1 MVLTQYDIEYLIIF
15 AILAVL
21 FFIGLK
27 PTVGGHF
34 QPFVIDKKMSQ
45 ALKGIAC
52 VFILMGHWG
61 QRKFDI
67 DMPWGVSKVVWQTT
81 ATTALVW
88 FMFFSGYGMSLKK
101 ISQGEY
107 MRKWWGSMKKI
118 FIPCLLTCFAMLV
131 LCALLPDKFTSEEV
145 KQLWLPN
152 EIHQLHHFDSGY
164 ILPLFTSLLGGG
176 DWYVCCILMFYTIY
190 YIVSFLSEKYHKNQ
204 TILLG
209 MAFVLYWF
217 WAHWYFGPEK
227 GHYYRFVWTFMFG
240 HAVAKRTKLSW
251 AVAAILMIPAL
262 KEGTIAIVDFSLG
275 IIALYVLSYLNSKY
289 VMNGKNILW
298 LGMISYF
305 FYLSHVR
312 IGYTLLTYVG
322 VDSILL
328 WILITT
334 GISYLLYKTNSYLNR
349 L

>member
-1 MVLTQYDIEYLIIF
+1 
-15 AILAVL
+15 
-21 FFIGLK
+21 
-27 PTVGGHF
+27 
-34 QPFVIDKKMSQ
+34 MSQ

-67 DMPWGVSKVVWQTT
+67 DMPWGISKVVWQTT

-107 MRKWWGSMKKI
+107 MSKWWGSLKKI
-118 FIPCLLTCFAMLV
+118 FIPCLLTCFVML
-131 LCALLPDKFTSEEV
+131 LICALLPDKFTPAEV

-164 ILPLFTSLLGGG
+164 ILTLFTSLLGGG

-190 YIVSFLSEKYHKNQ
+190 YVVGFISDKYHKNQ

-209 MAFVLYWF
+209 IAFVLYWF

-251 AVAAILMIPAL
+251 AVAAVLMIPAL
-262 KEGTIAIVDFSLG
+262 KEGTIAIADFSLG

-289 VMNGKNILW
+289 VMDGKIILW

-334 GISYLLYKTNSYLNR
+334 VVSYLLFKANSYLNR

>member
-1 MVLTQYDIEYLIIF
+1 MP
-15 AILAVL
+15 
-21 FFIGLK
+21 FI
-27 PTVGGHF
+27 
-34 QPFVIDKKMSQ
+34 
-45 ALKGIAC
+45 
-52 VFILMGHWG
+52 
-61 QRKFDI
+61 
-67 DMPWGVSKVVWQTT
+67 
-81 ATTALVW
+81 
-88 FMFFSGYGMSLKK
+88 
-101 ISQGEY
+101 
-107 MRKWWGSMKKI
+107 
-118 FIPCLLTCFAMLV
+118 
-131 LCALLPDKFTSEEV
+131 
-145 KQLWLPN
+145 
-152 EIHQLHHFDSGY
+152 
-164 ILPLFTSLLGGG
+164 TSLLGGG
-176 DWYVCCILMFYTIY
+176 DWYVCCILMFYTIFY
-190 YIVSFLSEKYHKNQ
+190 VVGFISEKCYKNQ

-275 IIALYVLSYLNSKY
+275 VIALYVLSYLNSKF
-289 VMNGKNILW
+289 VMNGKIILW